1 MRIVNG
7 LLLLLFL
14 AACQPATEEWPQE
27 LDDKKRV
34 LKAKRN
40 ELAELTKEVEKLQAE
55 ISQLEPNL
63 ATQGKLVTVSPIA
76 RKNFEH
82 YVEIQGIVSSGRT
95 VNVTSEVPGR
105 IKNLT
110 VDEGDRVRQGQLIA
124 EVDLAQIT
132 KQIEEVEISLNLAN
146 TVFERQNRLWEQ
158 NIGSEIQYLEA
169 ENNKKRLEKNLD
181 ALQVQMEK
189 GQIYSPISGVVDRKI
204 LGTGELASPGS
215 PILQLLDVNDL
226 RVEADVPETYL
237 REVQLGETVRV
248 RYPALDMEQN
258 ARVSLIG
265 SKIKNANR
273 TFKVEAKVKNLNG
286 LLKPNLLAIMYIRDF
301 AVEDAIVV
309 QQELVQQEVSGKD
322 YVLIKAEEN
331 GKFIAR
337 KVYVTTGK
345 SYNNQVQILEG
356 LEEGAEIIIEGARG
370 LAAGQP
376 IRIQEAKTEARNG

>member
-1 MRIVNG
+1 
-7 LLLLLFL
+7 
-14 AACQPATEEWPQE
+14 
-27 LDDKKRV
+27 
-34 LKAKRN
+34 
-40 ELAELTKEVEKLQAE
+40 
-55 ISQLEPNL
+55 
-63 ATQGKLVTVSPIA
+63 
-76 RKNFEH
+76 
-82 YVEIQGIVSSGRT
+82 
-95 VNVTSEVPGR
+95 
-105 IKNLT
+105 
-110 VDEGDRVRQGQLIA
+110 LIA
-124 EVDLAQIT
+124 ELDLDQIT
-132 KQIEEVEISLNLAN
+132 KQIEEVEISLSLAN
-146 TVFERQNRLWEQ
+146 TVFERQKRLWEQ

-189 GQIYSPISGVVDRKI
+189 GQIYSPISGVVDRKT

-215 PILQLLDVNDL
+215 PIVQLLDVNDL

-248 RYPALDMEQN
+248 KYPALEMEQN

-273 TFKVEAKVKNLNG
+273 TFKVEARVSNRNG

-322 YVLIKAEEN
+322 YVLIRDEEN
-331 GKFIAR
+331 GKSIAR
-337 KVYVTTGK
+337 KIYVTTGQ